1 MENTKMTNSMAL
13 ANAIET
19 LKGIEGY
26 NAEVVEKL
34 EKIKASIDK
43 KNTNRTPSKKTLAN
57 RLENE
62 RLAQILVDFM
72 RGREPMTIAQIVGE
86 VAEFDGFTPSK
97 VSNLMKIAR
106 KNGYNIAKTIVKKS
120 NLYQLIED

>member
-26 NAEVVEKL
+26 NTEVVEKL

-57 RLENE
+57 RAENE

-86 VAEFDGFTPSK
+86 VAEFEGFTSSK
-97 VSNLMKIAR
+97 VSNLMGIAR
-106 KNGYNIAKTIVKKS
+106 EKGYNITKTIVKKS

>member
-57 RLENE
+57 RAENE

-86 VAEFDGFTPSK
+86 VAEFEGFTSSK
-97 VSNLMKIAR
+97 VSNLMGIAR
-106 KNGYNIAKTIVKKS
+106 EKGYNITKTIVKKS

>member
-13 ANAIET
+13 ANAIAT

-34 EKIKASIDK
+34 EKIKTSIDK

-57 RLENE
+57 RSENE

-86 VAEFDGFTPSK
+86 VAEFDGFTSSK

-106 KNGYNIAKTIVKKS
+106 ENGYNIAKTIVKKS

>member
-13 ANAIET
+13 ANAIAT
-19 LKGIEGY
+19 LQNIEGY
-26 NAEVVEKL
+26 DVEVIEKL

-57 RLENE
+57 RSENE

-72 RGREPMTIAQIVGE
+72 RGREPMTIAQIVE
-86 VAEFDGFTPSK
+86 EIAEFNGFTSSK
-97 VSNLMKIAR
+97 VSSLMKIAR
-106 KNGYNIAKTIVKKS
+106 ENGYNIAKTIVKKS

>member
-13 ANAIET
+13 ANAIAT
-19 LKGIEGY
+19 LQNIEGY
-26 NAEVVEKL
+26 DVEVIEKL

-57 RLENE
+57 RSENE

-72 RGREPMTIAQIVGE
+72 RGREPMTIAQIVEE
-86 VAEFDGFTPSK
+86 VVEFNGFTSSK
-97 VSNLMKIAR
+97 VSSLMKIAR
-106 KNGYNIAKTIVKKS
+106 ENGYNIVKTIVKKS

>member
-57 RLENE
+57 RSENE

-72 RGREPMTIAQIVGE
+72 RGKKPMTIAQIVGE
-86 VAEFDGFTPSK
+86 VAEFDGFTSSK
-97 VSNLMKIAR
+97 VFNLMKIAR
-106 KNGYNIAKTIVKKS
+106 ENGYNIAKTIVKKS

>member
-13 ANAIET
+13 ANAIAT
-19 LKGIEGY
+19 LQNIEGY
-26 NAEVVEKL
+26 DVEVIEKL

-57 RLENE
+57 RSENE

-86 VAEFDGFTPSK
+86 VAEFNGFTSSK
-97 VSNLMKIAR
+97 VSSLMKIAR
-106 KNGYNIAKTIVKKS
+106 ENGYNIVKTIVKKS

>member
-13 ANAIET
+13 ANAIAT
-19 LKGIEGY
+19 LQNIEGY
-26 NAEVVEKL
+26 DVEVIEKL

-57 RLENE
+57 RSENE

-72 RGREPMTIAQIVGE
+72 RGREPMTIAQIVEE
-86 VAEFDGFTPSK
+86 VAEFNGFTSSK
-97 VSNLMKIAR
+97 VSSLMKIAS
-106 KNGYNIAKTIVKKS
+106 YNIEKTIVKKS

>member
-57 RLENE
+57 RAENE

-86 VAEFDGFTPSK
+86 VAEFEGFTSSK
-97 VSNLMKIAR
+97 VSNLMGIAR
-106 KNGYNIAKTIVKKS
+106 EKGYNIAKTIVKKS

>member
-1 MENTKMTNSMAL
+1 M
-13 ANAIET
+13 
-19 LKGIEGY
+19 
-26 NAEVVEKL
+26 
-34 EKIKASIDK
+34 EKIKASIGK
-43 KNTNRTPSKKTLAN
+43 KNANRTPRRKTIAN

-86 VAEFDGFTPSK
+86 VAEFDGFTSSK

-106 KNGYNIAKTIVKKS
+106 ENGYNIAKTIVKKS

>member
-13 ANAIET
+13 ANAIAT
-19 LKGIEGY
+19 LQNIEGY
-26 NAEVVEKL
+26 DVEVIEKL

-57 RLENE
+57 RSENE

-72 RGREPMTIAQIVGE
+72 RGREPMTIAQIVEE
-86 VAEFDGFTPSK
+86 VAEFNGFTSSK
-97 VSNLMKIAR
+97 VSSLMKIAR
-106 KNGYNIAKTIVKKS
+106 ENGYNIAKTIVKKS

>member
-57 RLENE
+57 RSENE

-86 VAEFDGFTPSK
+86 VAEFDGFTSSK

-106 KNGYNIAKTIVKKS
+106 ENGYNIEKTIVKKS

>member
-57 RLENE
+57 RSENE

-72 RGREPMTIAQIVGE
+72 RGREPMTIAQIVEE
-86 VAEFDGFTPSK
+86 VAEFNGFTSSK
-97 VSNLMKIAR
+97 VSSLMKIAR
-106 KNGYNIAKTIVKKS
+106 ENGYNIAKTIVKKS

>member
-13 ANAIET
+13 ANAIAT
-19 LKGIEGY
+19 LQNIEGY
-26 NAEVVEKL
+26 NAEVIEKL

-57 RLENE
+57 RSENE

-72 RGREPMTIAQIVGE
+72 RGREPMTIAQIVEE
-86 VAEFDGFTPSK
+86 VAEFNGFTSSK
-97 VSNLMKIAR
+97 VSSLMKIAR
-106 KNGYNIAKTIVKKS
+106 ENGYNIAKTIVKKS

>member
-13 ANAIET
+13 ANAIAT
-19 LKGIEGY
+19 LQNIEGY
-26 NAEVVEKL
+26 NAEVIEKL

-43 KNTNRTPSKKTLAN
+43 KNTNRTPSKKTIAN

-86 VAEFDGFTPSK
+86 VAEFDGFTSSK

-106 KNGYNIAKTIVKKS
+106 ENGYNIAKTIVKKS

>member
-57 RLENE
+57 RAENE

-86 VAEFDGFTPSK
+86 VAEFDGFTSSK
-97 VSNLMKIAR
+97 VSNLMGIAR
-106 KNGYNIAKTIVKKS
+106 EHGYNITKTIVKKS

>member
-13 ANAIET
+13 ANAIAT
-19 LKGIEGY
+19 LQNIEGY
-26 NAEVVEKL
+26 NAEVIEKL

-57 RLENE
+57 RSENE

-72 RGREPMTIAQIVGE
+72 RGREPMTIAQIVEE
-86 VAEFDGFTPSK
+86 VAEFNGFTSSK
-97 VSNLMKIAR
+97 VSSLMKIAR
-106 KNGYNIAKTIVKKS
+106 ENGYNITKTIVKKS

>member
-13 ANAIET
+13 ANAIAT
-19 LKGIEGY
+19 LQNIEGY
-26 NAEVVEKL
+26 DVEVIEKL

-57 RLENE
+57 RSENE

-72 RGREPMTIAQIVGE
+72 RGREPMTIAQIVEE
-86 VAEFDGFTPSK
+86 VAEFNGFTSSK
-97 VSNLMKIAR
+97 VSSLMKIAR
-106 KNGYNIAKTIVKKS
+106 ENGYNIVKTIVKKS

>member
-1 MENTKMTNSMAL
+1 MKLFLGLNQNIL
-13 ANAIET
+13 
-19 LKGIEGY
+19 LKRSLIVSKRGY
-26 NAEVVEKL
+26 NTEVVEKL

-57 RLENE
+57 RSENE

-86 VAEFDGFTPSK
+86 VAEFDGFSSSK

-106 KNGYNIAKTIVKKS
+106 ENGYNIAKTIVKKS